1 MADGNAPFLVVN
13 ADDLG
18 MSPGVNAAIFEGH
31 DHGIITSTSL
41 MAAGPAF
48 DAAVQGVRARPRL
61 GCGVHLVLHDE
72 RHLAPKERVPHL
84 ALPDGKMRP
93 LGPTLR
99 ALLSGKI
106 TEDEIEAEYGAQIER
121 VLAAGIRPTHLDSHC
136 HLHGFSRAGKVLHRL
151 GRKHGIPWA
160 RRPEVSGLEDFRGSP
175 VSRFPVAI
183 LISASHRRT
192 RANLADRL
200 RMPDRFL
207 GLVRSGAID
216 AAWVERAVAG
226 IRDGEICELM
236 VHPGDGS
243 AAGMPE
249 ADHGP
254 AARARELA
262 AVLSPAVR
270 AAIERRGARLVNY
283 AELPC

>member
-1 MADGNAPFLVVN
+1 MSAPLLVVN

-31 DHGIITSTSL
+31 DRGIITSTSL
-41 MAAGPAF
+41 MAAGEAF
-48 DAAVQGVRARPRL
+48 DAAVEGVRSRPRL

-72 RHLAPKERVPHL
+72 RHLAPRENVPHL
-84 ALPDGKMRP
+84 AQPDGRMRP

-99 ALLSGKI
+99 ALVSGRI
-106 TEDEIEAEYGAQIER
+106 AESEIEAEYGAQIER

-136 HLHGFSRAGKVLHRL
+136 HLHGFSRAGRVLHRL

-160 RRPEVSGLEDFRGSP
+160 RRPEVSGLADFRGSP
-175 VSRFPVAI
+175 VSRFPVAM
-183 LISASHRRT
+183 LITVSHKRT
-192 RANLADRL
+192 RARIADRL

-207 GLVRSGAID
+207 GLVRSGALD
-216 AAWVERAVAG
+216 AAWVERAVLELK
-226 IRDGEICELM
+226 DGEVCELM

-243 AAGMPE
+243 GEGDPE

-270 AAIERRGARLVNY
+270 AAIERRGVRLVSY
-283 AELPC
+283 RELAG

>member
-1 MADGNAPFLVVN
+1 MGSANAPLLVVN

-18 MSPGVNAAIFEGH
+18 MSPGINAAIFEGH
-31 DHGIITSTSL
+31 DRGIVTSTSL
-41 MAAGPAF
+41 MAAGSAF
-48 DAAVQGVRARPRL
+48 DAAVLGLRARPRL

-84 ALPDGKMRP
+84 AQEEGKMRP
-93 LGPTLR
+93 LGPTVR
-99 ALLSGKI
+99 ALLSGRI
-106 TEDEIEAEYGAQIER
+106 PEEEIEAEYGAQIER

-136 HLHGFSRAGKVLHRL
+136 HLHGFSRAGRVLHRL

-160 RRPEVSGLEDFRGSP
+160 RRPEVSGLADFAGSP
-175 VSRFPVAI
+175 LSRFPVAI
-183 LISASHRRT
+183 LISASHRRA
-192 RANLADRL
+192 RAGWTEHL

-216 AAWVERAVAG
+216 AAWVERAVESL
-226 IRDGEICELM
+226 RDGEVSELM

-243 AAGMPE
+243 GADDADP
-249 ADHGP
+249 DHGP
-254 AARARELA
+254 AARACELA

-270 AAIERRGARLVNY
+270 AAIERRGAKLVNY
-283 AELPC
+283 AELSR

>member
-1 MADGNAPFLVVN
+1 
-13 ADDLG
+13 
-18 MSPGVNAAIFEGH
+18 
-31 DHGIITSTSL
+31 
-41 MAAGPAF
+41 
-48 DAAVQGVRARPRL
+48 
-61 GCGVHLVLHDE
+61 
-72 RHLAPKERVPHL
+72 
-84 ALPDGKMRP
+84 MRP

-175 VSRFPVAI
+175 RSRFPVAI
-183 LISASHRRT
+183 LISASLRRT
-192 RANLADRL
+192 RASLADRL

>member
-1 MADGNAPFLVVN
+1 MGASDAPLLVVN

-18 MSPGVNAAIFEGH
+18 MSSGINSAIFEAH
-31 DHGIITSTSL
+31 DEGIVTSTSL
-41 MAAGPAF
+41 MAAGEAF
-48 DAAVQGVRARPRL
+48 DEAVLGVRARPRL
-61 GCGVHLVLHDE
+61 GCGVHLVLHEE
-72 RHLAPKERVPHL
+72 RHLAPVERVPHL
-84 ALPDGKMRP
+84 AQPDGRMRP
-93 LGPTLR
+93 LGPTVR

-106 TEDEIEAEYGAQIER
+106 PEEEIEAEYGAQIER

-136 HLHGFSRAGKVLHRL
+136 HLHGFARAGRVLHRL
-151 GRKHGIPWA
+151 GKKHGIPWA

-175 VSRFPVAI
+175 VSRYPVAI

-192 RANLADRL
+192 RAGIPDRL

-216 AAWVERAVAG
+216 EAWVERAIAG
-226 IRDGEICELM
+226 IRGGEISELM

-243 AAGMPE
+243 GPPDADP
-249 ADHGP
+249 DHGP

-262 AVLSPAVR
+262 AVLSPRVR
-270 AAIERRGARLVNY
+270 ALIERRGVRLVSY
-283 AELPC
+283 AELPR